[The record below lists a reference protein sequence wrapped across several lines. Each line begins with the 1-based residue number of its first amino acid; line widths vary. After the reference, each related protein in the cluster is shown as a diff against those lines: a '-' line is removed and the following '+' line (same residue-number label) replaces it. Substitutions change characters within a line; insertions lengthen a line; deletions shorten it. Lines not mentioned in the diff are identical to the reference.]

1 MFPPGGAELAVIL
14 LLALIVFGP
23 KKLPEIGKSIGQG
36 LRELRKASREITDS
50 LNVMGDDDTSYSSTR
65 SDTSLDTSLPL
76 SEDRPEMDM
85 HVETTKENEQDAAD
99 SLDPER
105 TGVVDCP
112 CDSSTAVRSEEA
124 SGDREVDGGGD
135 SRVQESIP

>member
-1 MFPPGGAELAVIL
+1 MFPPGGAELMVIL

-50 LNVMGDDDTSYSSTR
+50 LNVMDDDDTSLPSTR

-85 HVETTKENEQDAAD
+85 HVETSKENEQDAANCMGRESAGLGD
-99 SLDPER
+99 NSR
-105 TGVVDCP
+105 G
-112 CDSSTAVRSEEA
+112 SAGAVRSEEA
-124 SGDREVDGGGD
+124 AGDREVAGGGD